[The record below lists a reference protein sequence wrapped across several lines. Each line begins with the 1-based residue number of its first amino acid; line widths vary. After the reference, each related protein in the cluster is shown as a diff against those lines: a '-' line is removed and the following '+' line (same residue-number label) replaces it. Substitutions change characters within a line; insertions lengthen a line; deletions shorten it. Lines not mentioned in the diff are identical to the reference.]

1 MATAI
6 VVVLALVFIS
16 PEGASHKGIFKRAF
30 TGRPP
35 VLLFLS
41 EKANG
46 LRAVCG
52 IENNRIYFETDSVG
66 SIIEMDTALSRLH
79 FIHYQ
84 IPDKK
89 RFQSLYST
97 FIDSSYCYITGG
109 NIPAIIRLELKGL
122 SNQLY
127 YFPNP
132 LFSQASMASNGTFI
146 VRAYQKFNGK
156 WDQVFTRW
164 NPLKHTLASK
174 NNILKKR
181 WDAGISTDG
190 ILLFDRSSERVLFV
204 SYYSTAF
211 ICMDTL
217 LKVLY
222 RATTIDSTVSVP
234 IKVAVETNSS
244 SQIMT
249 NSSPLP
255 LVNLRAK
262 VANRRLYIQSAIQS
276 DNESEKVFSGNAAI
290 DVYQTTDGS
299 YLRSFYIPEYKSEKL
314 KDFEVSGHTII
325 VLYTD
330 YAAIYSLPFF

>member
-6 VVVLALVFIS
+6 VVVLALVFVS
-16 PEGASHKGIFKRAF
+16 PEGTARKGVFKRRF
-30 TGRPP
+30 TGSPP
-35 VLLFLS
+35 ALLFHS
-41 EKANG
+41 EKING

-109 NIPAIIRLELKGL
+109 NIPAIIRLDLKGL

-127 YFPNP
+127 HFPNP
-132 LFSQASMASNGTFI
+132 LFSQAAMASNGTFI
-146 VRAYQKFNGK
+146 VRAYQKINGK

-164 NPLKHTLASK
+164 NPLKHTLATR
-174 NNILKKR
+174 NNILEKR
-181 WDAGISTDG
+181 GDAGISTDG
-190 ILLFDRSSERVLFV
+190 ILLFDKSAGRVLFA

-217 LKVLY
+217 LRVLY
-222 RATTIDSTVSVP
+222 KASTIDFTVSVP
-234 IKVAVETNSS
+234 IKVAVETNSY

-249 NSSPLP
+249 NSSPLHP
-255 LVNLRAK
+255 VNLRAK
-262 VANRRLYIQSAIQS
+262 VANSRLYIQSAIQS
-276 DNESEKVFSGNAAI
+276 DNESEKVFSTSCAG
-290 DVYQTTDGS
+290 
-299 YLRSFYIPEYKSEKL
+299 
-314 KDFEVSGHTII
+314 
-325 VLYTD
+325 
-330 YAAIYSLPFF
+330 